1 MRTKSSKT
9 LYLDFSGESSVK
21 VAKEYRTKYEAISQI
36 LDANPQVLR
45 LAHRDWAQL
54 LSTSAQGRDGYTSE
68 QLLRALIVMFVE
80 GDSYR
85 DVVVRIDT
93 SEFLQYFVRLGVKP
107 TMDFTFLNKA
117 ACALSAQ
124 TLEAMNEALSHYAVQ
139 EEKISGEKQRMDTTV
154 YETNIHY
161 PTDSSL
167 LWDSFRTLS
176 RLLREIQKELPELNL
191 GHRFHDKKVKK
202 LFTFISRNAS
212 SKSKRT
218 LRKVKST
225 YRELMNRV
233 GWIHGVGQEVLRE
246 ACWAGYDVPELAHYL
261 PLVARIVDQAVRRVL
276 QGETVPPDEKLYS
289 LFEEHT
295 ELIKRGKAAKP
306 IEFGHKVLF
315 CQTGEKFIHHYKVM
329 PQRREDKELLAPAL
343 EAHKNLFGDYPHVLS
358 TDKGFY
364 ESMKQILALEEKIVV
379 VSIAKKGR
387 RTPEEYA
394 RETTEEFLAGQ
405 RFRAG
410 AEGSISVLKRA
421 FKLGKC
427 FFKGFK
433 HYAASV
439 GLAVLCHNLV
449 LLTRL

>member
-9 LYLDFSGESSVK
+9 IYFDFSGESSIK
-21 VAKEYRTKYEAISQI
+21 VAKEYRAKYEAISQI
-36 LDANPQVLR
+36 LDANRQVLR
-45 LAHRDWAQL
+45 LAHRDWAKL
-54 LSTSAQGRDGYTSE
+54 LSTSAKGRDGYTSD

-85 DVVVRIDT
+85 DVVVRIDN

-117 ACALSAQ
+117 SCVLSAK
-124 TLEAMNEALSHYAVQ
+124 TLEAMNEALSQYAVQ

-176 RLLREIQKELPELNL
+176 RLLREVQKELPQLNL
-191 GHRFHDKKVKK
+191 RHRFHDKKVKK

-218 LRKVKST
+218 LRKVKSA
-225 YRELMNRV
+225 YRELINRV
-233 GWIHGVGQEVLRE
+233 SWIHGVGQEVLRE
-246 ACWAGYDVPELAHYL
+246 VCLAGYDVPELAHYL
-261 PLVARIVDQAVRRVL
+261 PLVARILDQAVRRVL

-329 PQRREDKELLAPAL
+329 PQRIEDKELLAPAI
-343 EAHKNLFGDYPHVLS
+343 EAHKDLFGDYPHVLS

-410 AEGSISVLKRA
+410 SEGSISVLKRA